1 VRWLGDGERWQQ
13 PNFLSGEMRGGGGDY
28 DAGEEE
34 WEAMMGGAK

>member
-13 PNFLSGEMRGGGGDY
+13 PNFLSGEMRGGGY

-34 WEAMMGGAK
+34 WEAMMGGVK